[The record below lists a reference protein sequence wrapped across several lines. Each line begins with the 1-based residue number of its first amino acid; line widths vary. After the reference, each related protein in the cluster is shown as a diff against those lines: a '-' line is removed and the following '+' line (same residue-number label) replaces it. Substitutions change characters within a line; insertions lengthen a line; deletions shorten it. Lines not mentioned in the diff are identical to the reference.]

1 MVIGY
6 ILFSICFCYGIY
18 KLKLINVDKE
28 MQKSSSFIIGLLMI
42 GFGLGI
48 SRIIIDSC
56 NLKLGSF
63 LNFGLFCFCSII
75 LFEFCLFIVNTIEN
89 IINEVNK

>member
-18 KLKLINVDKE
+18 KFKLINVDKE
-28 MQKSSSFIIGLLMI
+28 MQKSSSFTIGSLMI

-89 IINEVNK
+89 IIKEVNK

>member
-28 MQKSSSFIIGLLMI
+28 MQKSSSFTIGSLMI

-48 SRIIIDSC
+48 SKIIIDSC